1 MTAPLVTL
9 DLWLDG
15 GWQPAHG
22 PGRIEIIDPANRELV
37 GSVPA
42 CARSDVDRAVE
53 TASEAQRG
61 WRRLSAND
69 RADMLHEIATRTM
82 AQTEDLVELLTR
94 EQGKPRPEQA
104 EELELSANQF
114 RFYAEM
120 ARASRGRVIPSGEPD
135 TQLNFVVKEP
145 LGVVAALVP
154 WNYPIL
160 LAAWKLA
167 PALAAGNTV
176 VLKPSELTPLATLS
190 WIASCFDHLPPGV
203 VNVVTGYGHD
213 CGAALVAHE
222 RTTVVAFTGSVPT
235 GVDIARVAAPKMK
248 RLNLELSGKD
258 AVVVGADVDLAWAAK
273 GVAWAG
279 LINAGQ
285 VCTSAE
291 RIYVPRD
298 RHAEFVDALANE
310 VAGLRLGHGLDADVD
325 MGPLIS
331 QPARTAVQGQIDQ
344 ATARGARVVIG
355 GQVPADAGP
364 GWFLEPTVLSDV
376 TPDMAVMRSE
386 TFGPVLPVMAYDSF
400 DEALAWVNQ
409 ASLALGATLLSRDAF
424 LCKRFIDGVD
434 AGTIWI
440 NDPLTDNYAGPF
452 GGNRMSGLGREL
464 GAEGL
469 EAFQT
474 TKHVHWDFSTESKPY
489 WYPYGR

>member
-1 MTAPLVTL
+1 MSGAPVNF
-9 DLWLDG
+9 DIWLDG
-15 GWQPAHG
+15 AWHQAHG
-22 PGRIEIIDPANRELV
+22 NGRIEVIDPASLERV

-42 CARSDVDRAVE
+42 CAASDVDRAVE
-53 TASEAQRG
+53 SAASAQRG
-61 WRRLSAND
+61 WRRLSANE
-69 RADMLHEIATRTM
+69 RADMLHEIATRTQ
-82 AQTEDLVELLTR
+82 AQTGALVELLTR

-135 TQLNFVVKEP
+135 SQLNFVVKEP

-203 VNVVTGYGHD
+203 LNVLTGYGKD
-213 CGAALVAHE
+213 CGAPLVAHE

-258 AVVVGADVDLAWAAK
+258 AVVVGPDVDVSWAAK
-273 GVAWAG
+273 AVAWAG

-298 RHAEFVDALANE
+298 RQADFVEALADE
-310 VAGLRLGHGLDADVD
+310 AGALRLGHGMDPDVD

-331 QPARTAVQGQIDQ
+331 QPARAAVQRQIDQ
-344 ATARGARVVIG
+344 ATAQGARLIIG
-355 GQVPADAGP
+355 GRQPISAGA
-364 GWFLEPTVLSDV
+364 GWFLEPTVLSGV

-386 TFGPVLPVMAYDSF
+386 TFGPVFPVMAYDDF
-400 DEALAWVNQ
+400 DD
-409 ASLALGATLLSRDAF
+409 ALGLVTRPVSRWAPRCCRATVRSASASSTGSMPARSGSTTRSPTTTPD
-424 LCKRFIDGVD
+424 RS
-434 AGTIWI
+434 AGT
-440 NDPLTDNYAGPF
+440 G
-452 GGNRMSGLGREL
+452 
-464 GAEGL
+464 
-469 EAFQT
+469 
-474 TKHVHWDFSTESKPY
+474 
-489 WYPYGR
+489 